1 MHASK
6 IVSNSV
12 STFANSTP
20 CFTRILYLVFD
31 ACFFLLVRRSHNTQE
46 KVDFQTDAV
55 NPLSLSLG
63 AEARHDIDPLF
74 AHQQV
79 SLDEEVSFME
89 TFRRV
94 STFPW

>member
-1 MHASK
+1 MS
-6 IVSNSV
+6 I
-12 STFANSTP
+12 
-20 CFTRILYLVFD
+20 IDEL
-31 ACFFLLVRRSHNTQE
+31 FFPTDRRSHSIEET
-46 KVDFQTDAV
+46 VDFQADSTD
-55 NPLSLSLG
+55 PLCLSLG
-63 AEARHDIDPLF
+63 AEARSDIKSMF